1 MSRVVIPLLMLC
13 LLHRRSAPSFVAA
26 EPAVREGTEVPPAQT
41 RCGGREHANLTRPCP
56 RNDTYCGEW
65 KGRFWHPIGCEYE
78 HISPSKAAACLRN
91 RTIAFIGDSHIRDL
105 CFGLVY
111 YLLETYT
118 LDTAPESKFDIY
130 VSDIGEV
137 IGDFDFWKVNLP
149 SNIHNGYTFPMRNL
163 SNLKGIHWQI
173 QYFSLYSGKYLDD
186 GQLKDVLSNRLATLD
201 RGLHLIDLA
210 FVNVGLHDWGWFFD
224 GDMGYKYFKNMA
236 GRYWLRL
243 RNDVSVPSVWTSM
256 NPECIEKLSGTLA
269 GDKKEKQVK
278 MVEVSNA
285 YVNQRFLRK
294 GMPYFDFGA
303 LLRSPGRCE
312 HSADGLHMK
321 MYANV
326 MAAIMLLNHLC
337 DSNGNWRGG
346 TDVFV

>member
-1 MSRVVIPLLMLC
+1 MLC

-118 LDTAPESKFDIY
+118 LDTAPEFKFDRHLD

-149 SNIHNGYTFPMRNL
+149 SNIHNGNDAKFNT
-163 SNLKGIHWQI
+163 
-173 QYFSLYSGKYLDD
+173 
-186 GQLKDVLSNRLATLD
+186 
-201 RGLHLIDLA
+201 LA
-210 FVNVGLHDWGWFFD
+210 FTPERTVPQRWSEKRKVKKNQELLF
-224 GDMGYKYFKNMA
+224 YKCKCY
-236 GRYWLRL
+236 
-243 RNDVSVPSVWTSM
+243 
-256 NPECIEKLSGTLA
+256 LS
-269 GDKKEKQVK
+269 
-278 MVEVSNA
+278 
-285 YVNQRFLRK
+285 
-294 GMPYFDFGA
+294 
-303 LLRSPGRCE
+303 
-312 HSADGLHMK
+312 
-321 MYANV
+321 
-326 MAAIMLLNHLC
+326 AA
-337 DSNGNWRGG
+337 
-346 TDVFV
+346 